1 VVGGERRGGCDRE
14 KARGREREKVRK
26 RKGGGGVGGRESER
40 AAARDVGIAGWQ
52 PHRGV

>member
-1 VVGGERRGGCDRE
+1 ME
-14 KARGREREKVRK
+14 RERKRESEKE
-26 RKGGGGVGGRESER
+26 KGGGGVGGRESER